1 MRISP
6 LQCDSQAQFSRLA
19 IPGSTS
25 SVRRFGVTIDTGL
38 DSVPIEILPELVES
52 VVEIS

>member
-1 MRISP
+1 MIK
-6 LQCDSQAQFSRLA
+6 LA
-19 IPGSTS
+19 PQ
-25 SVRRFGVTIDTGL
+25 VTIDTGL